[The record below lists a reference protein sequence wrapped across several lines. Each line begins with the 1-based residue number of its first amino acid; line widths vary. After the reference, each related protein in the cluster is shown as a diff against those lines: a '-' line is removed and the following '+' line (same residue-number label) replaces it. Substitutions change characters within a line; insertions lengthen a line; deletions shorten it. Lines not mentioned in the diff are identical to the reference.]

1 MCLLEV
7 SVAAGDLGP
16 VVVLAG
22 EAGRSSV
29 TQLNEVL
36 TAQVSA
42 RTRCMTIDATHLR
55 SIDQTT
61 AQALMLGAQIVWVQ
75 GGRAVLVNPQ
85 ELVLEVLNRSRVT
98 EMFTVQDRTPA
109 QTAPASS
116 MDGGF
121 SERAM

>member
-1 MCLLEV
+1 LLEV

-16 VVVLAG
+16 IVVLAG
-22 EAGRSSV
+22 EADRSSV

-42 RTRCMTIDATHLR
+42 RTRYLTIDATNLR

-61 AQALMLGAQIVWVQ
+61 AQALMLAALIVMVQ

-85 ELVLEVLNRSRVT
+85 EPVLQVLNRSRVT
-98 EMFTVQDRTPA
+98 EMFTVQDRTPS
-109 QTAPASS
+109 QIAPDGS